1 MEQSIGQLASDLL
14 PAAEVLTRLIHWL
27 CIVVGVCLLVTAI
40 SFYQAHR
47 FNPKF
52 MPLERPI
59 IIALL
64 GIVLIALPFYKKIF
78 LPVEVKKVVIPA
90 EKTHQYEESYHPDE
104 EHYHSLGIDEP
115 LDPNWGN
122 DYHH

>member
-1 MEQSIGQLASDLL
+1 MEQSIGQLATDLL
-14 PAAEVLTRLIHWL
+14 PAAEVATRLIHWF
-27 CIVVGVCLLVTAI
+27 CMIVGFCLIVTAV

-59 IIALL
+59 IIAFL

-78 LPVEVKKVVIPA
+78 LPAEVKKAVIPA
-90 EKTHQYEESYHPDE
+90 DHIRQHEENHHPSE
-104 EHYHSLGIDEP
+104 EHYRPLGIDEP
-115 LDPNWGN
+115 LDPNWG
-122 DYHH
+122 DDDH